1 MPVSDLHQADASAN
15 QSARV
20 EMPPYLVS
28 APDQP
33 VNGVESRRERPERIV
48 SRASGTSRA
57 GYRCLVTRL
66 SLPRFA

>member
-28 APDQP
+28 API
-33 VNGVESRRERPERIV
+33 SR
-48 SRASGTSRA
+48 
-57 GYRCLVTRL
+57 
-66 SLPRFA
+66 